1 MDKERKLKA
10 VTENMLSAMFL
21 EVVNELRAKIRSGDA
36 KPADIKNA
44 IAILKDNGI
53 QMVAEEDNEL
63 DKLAQSLPDFDFE
76 YDETLLN

>member
-1 MDKERKLKA
+1 MGNENKLNA
-10 VTENMLSAMFL
+10 VTEEMLSKLFL
-21 EVVNELRAKIRSGDA
+21 TVVEDLQAKIASGEA

>member
-1 MDKERKLKA
+1 LDKERKLKA